1 MLGQFVFPLNG
12 DLGILNYIIQN
23 IIFYNILCSEYS
35 IILLF
40 GSGWHLMFRSA

>member
-1 MLGQFVFPLNG
+1 MLGQFIFPLNG

-23 IIFYNILCSEYS
+23 IIFYIILCSEYS